1 MRHVAS
7 GKSID
12 VSPTCKVEEFSIN
25 PGGCVQYLAYFG
37 QENGI
42 GQWVVL
48 EVLQNANSF
57 DLTSVTTDERFSK
70 LARVGLGQQASARDC
85 GRLDQYSPSMQIRCQ
100 RRQ

>member
-1 MRHVAS
+1 MRGNLNEACRFRQ
-7 GKSID
+7 INRR
-12 VSPTCKVEEFSIN
+12 VSDLQGRREFSIN
-25 PGGCVQYLAYFG
+25 PGGCVQHVAYLG

-70 LARVGLGQQASARDC
+70 LARVGLG
-85 GRLDQYSPSMQIRCQ
+85 
-100 RRQ
+100 